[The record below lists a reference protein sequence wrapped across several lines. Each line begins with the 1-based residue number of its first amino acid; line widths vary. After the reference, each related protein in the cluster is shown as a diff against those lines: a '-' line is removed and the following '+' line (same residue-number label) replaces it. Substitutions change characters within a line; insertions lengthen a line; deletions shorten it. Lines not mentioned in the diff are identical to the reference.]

1 MNLHAGKNTLC
12 GSLYYSMNATNFPY
26 MDQLRSLTQPVE
38 QIARTSEIKITKMQ
52 DNGTKISIWNL
63 SGKNEYLALHNLL
76 IPNHGIQTSFFLLVS
91 SLIRSPADKFPKR
104 HEEIEE
110 ELLHW
115 LKSITSSSSKRSDQT
130 QSILPQVTIV
140 LTHTDMISRQS
151 ENLHPIA
158 SVIEN
163 LREDFKSYIEI
174 HPTVFTV
181 DARSSASVS
190 RLSRHLRKTAKTVL
204 ERSPLIYQV
213 CNDLVHLLHEWRL
226 KNSNKPVMRWNEY
239 CELCQMKL
247 PALRIRSRLDNME
260 KVDNRRREVA
270 KSLHHLGEIIFFED
284 LGFLVLDCE
293 WFCRDVLD
301 QIMNLASKRNIAER
315 RLMDGFISRKEMEKI
330 IREKLQR
337 PDQITI
343 PALGLGMS
351 SKVVSHCLEV
361 NDVINVMLKL
371 ELCYEKEPGDP
382 MTLLLVPAIL
392 EKGIANSQSWEMMSS
407 SECVYVGR
415 HLECEDTRHTCL
427 ASDFFPR
434 LQVENCQQNFPCT
447 ISFCFV

>member
-1 MNLHAGKNTLC
+1 
-12 GSLYYSMNATNFPY
+12 MNAAYFPY
-26 MDQLRSLTQPVE
+26 MDKLRSLIGPVE
-38 QIARTSEIKITKMQ
+38 QIARTSEIKITKMK

-63 SGKNEYLALHNLL
+63 SSKNEYSSLHNLL
-76 IPNHGIQTSFFLLVS
+76 FPNHGNCTSFFLLVS
-91 SLIRSPADKFPKR
+91 SLIRSPVEKNPKR

-110 ELLHW
+110 ELVHW

-130 QSILPQVTIV
+130 QSILPHVTIV
-140 LTHTDMISRQS
+140 LTHTDMISQQS
-151 ENLHPIA
+151 EKLQPIA

-190 RLSRHLRKTAKTVL
+190 RLAHHLRKTSKTII

-213 CNDLVHLLHEWRL
+213 CNDLVNLLYDWRL
-226 KNSNKPVMRWNEY
+226 RNSNKPVMKWNEY
-239 CELCQMKL
+239 CEFCQINF
-247 PALRIRSRLDNME
+247 PALRIRSRFDNME

-270 KSLHHLGEIIFFED
+270 KSLHNLGEIIFFED
-284 LGFLVLDCE
+284 LGLLVLDCE

-301 QIMNLASKRNIAER
+301 QIINLASKLNTAER
-315 RLMDGFISRKEMEKI
+315 RSMDGFISRKDMENI
-330 IREKLQR
+330 IREKFQE
-337 PDQITI
+337 PKQITI
-343 PALGLGMS
+343 TTLGLGMS
-351 SKVVSHCLEV
+351 SKVSHFLEV

-392 EKGIANSQSWEMMSS
+392 EKGVDNQSWEMMPS

-415 HLECEDTRHTCL
+415 HLDCEDTRHTCL
-427 ASDFFPR
+427 PSDFFPR
-434 LQVENCQQNFPCT
+434 LQVANCQQRFSMYYNLF
-447 ISFCFV
+447 IIGLKV